1 MFKKIYK
8 VQVTI
13 KPFTNKSRFN
23 ILSLLNMLLSAN
35 LVLIY

>member
-1 MFKKIYK
+1 MSKKIYK
-8 VQVTI
+8 VQVIT

-23 ILSLLNMLLSAN
+23 ILSLLNMLLLAD